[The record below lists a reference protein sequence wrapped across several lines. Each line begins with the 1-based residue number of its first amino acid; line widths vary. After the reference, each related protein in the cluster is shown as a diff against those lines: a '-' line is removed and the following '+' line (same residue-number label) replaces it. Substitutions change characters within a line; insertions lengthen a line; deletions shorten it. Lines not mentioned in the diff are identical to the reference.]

1 MALNSYILFCQ
12 EHHNLIASLYKC
24 CHLIS
29 RQRPVS
35 YTHLDLYKR
44 QDWDDAYI
52 STKRMVLLSC
62 GTDTLEQIHQYIL
75 EHYAEDL
82 SLDYLA
88 EHFGLSLSYLSRSFK
103 KRYHNGL
110 INFLTEIRINKAIV
124 LMKDHSSS
132 IAELSLIHI

>member
-1 MALNSYILFCQ
+1 MTDRQYQRFETGKQKPGFDSLLALADHFG
-12 EHHNLIASLYKC
+12 
-24 CHLIS
+24 
-29 RQRPVS
+29 V
-35 YTHLDLYKR
+35 
-44 QDWDDAYI
+44 
-52 STKRMVLLSC
+52 
-62 GTDTLEQIHQYIL
+62 
-75 EHYAEDL
+75 

-132 IAELSLIHI
+132 IAEIALQVGIPDPKYFSRVFRRVTGCSPAEYRKESGDSL

>member
-1 MALNSYILFCQ
+1 MTRIFPPNEWCS
-12 EHHNLIASLYKC
+12 S
-24 CHLIS
+24 
-29 RQRPVS
+29 P
-35 YTHLDLYKR
+35 
-44 QDWDDAYI
+44 
-52 STKRMVLLSC
+52 C

-132 IAELSLIHI
+132 IAEIALQVGIPDPKYFSRVFRRVTGCSPAEYRKESGDSL